1 MKTVF
6 LNLALV
12 STAAAAI
19 AYYSTHKATAE
30 NPANLRTV
38 AVRRGEL
45 LSTISATGTVEPE
58 EVVNV
63 GAQVSGLIVA
73 FGEDVHSP
81 SKVTDYCSVVEKDAV
96 LARIDPTAYEAALEQ
111 AEAALQQSE
120 ASLVQFEVKA
130 RKTELDWKR
139 AQSLRSR
146 NAITDADVD
155 SARSEYEQAAAN
167 VAVGRATVRQSK
179 ASVKTAR
186 TNLNY
191 CAIKSP
197 VRGTIIDRRVNIG
210 QTVVASLN
218 APSLFLIAKDL
229 KRMQVWASVNEADIG
244 RIQVNMPVR
253 FTVDA
258 HGSEVFTGAVSQI
271 RMNAQMTQNVVT
283 YTVIVTADNSSGK
296 LLPYL
301 TANVQ
306 FELDKRSGVLLMPNA
321 ALRWTPE
328 SEQIDPAARGTLA
341 ADTSA
346 KPKDGAGRVWVLG
359 QNGLVRPLE
368 VKVGATDGTITEVSG
383 DDLKETVGVV
393 VAEESEEHP
402 THQAAAESEE
412 ASNPFVPKP
421 PKGSRPPPGP
431 M

>member
-1 MKTVF
+1 MLV
-6 LNLALV
+6 NLVLLGIV
-12 STAAAAI
+12 AAAT
-19 AYYSTHKATAE
+19 AYYSTHKAMAE
-30 NPANLRTV
+30 RQTTLRTS
-38 AVRRGEL
+38 AVNRGDL
-45 LSTISATGTVEPE
+45 SSTISATGTVEPE

-73 FGEDVHSP
+73 FGEDAHSP
-81 SKVTDYCSVVEKDAV
+81 SKVTDYCSFVEKDAV

-111 AEAALQQSE
+111 TE
-120 ASLVQFEVKA
+120 ASLQQAEANLVQLEAKA
-130 RKTELDWKR
+130 RKAERDWKR
-139 AQSLRSR
+139 AESLRAR

-155 SARSEYEQAAAN
+155 STRSDYESATAN
-167 VAVGRATVRQSK
+167 VAVGRATVRQAK
-179 ASVKTAR
+179 ASVKTSR
-186 TNLNY
+186 TNLGY

-244 RIQVNMPVR
+244 RIQINMPVR

-258 HGSEVFTGAVSQI
+258 HGREVFLGTVTQI

-283 YTVIVTADNSSGK
+283 YTVVVTTDNSSGK

-306 FELDKRSGVLLMPNA
+306 FELDKRSSVLSVPNG

-328 SEQIDPAARGTLA
+328 AEQIDPTARGTSS
-341 ADTSA
+341 ADTLV
-346 KPKDGAGRVWVLG
+346 KTKDAAGRLWILG
-359 QNGLVRPLE
+359 QTGLVQPLD
-368 VKVGATDGTITEVSG
+368 VRVGSTDGTTTEVSG
-383 DDLKETVGVV
+383 DGLKEGMQVV
-393 VAEESEEHP
+393 VGEDSEEQLARQEV
-402 THQAAAESEE
+402 TGSEE

>member
-1 MKTVF
+1 LKTVF
-6 LNLALV
+6 LNLTLIGGAV
-12 STAAAAI
+12 AAI
-19 AYYSTHKATAE
+19 AYYSTHKAVADR
-30 NPANLRTV
+30 PANLRSVTV
-38 AVRRGEL
+38 KKGEL

-73 FGEDVHSP
+73 FGEDAHSP
-81 SKVTDYCSVVEKDAV
+81 SKVTDYCSVVERDAV

-111 AEAALQQSE
+111 TEAALQQSE
-120 ASLVQFEVKA
+120 ASLVQLEVKA

-139 AQSLRSR
+139 AQSLRAR
-146 NAITDADVD
+146 NAIIDADVD
-155 SARSEYEQAAAN
+155 SARSEYKQAAAN

-197 VRGTIIDRRVNIG
+197 VRGTIIDRRMNIG

-244 RIQVNMPVR
+244 RIRINMPVH

-258 HGSEVFTGAVSQI
+258 HGDEIFTGAVTQI

-283 YTVIVTADNSSGK
+283 YTVIVTTDNSSGK

-306 FELDKRSGVLLMPNA
+306 FELDKKSGVLLVANG

-328 SEQIDPAARGTLA
+328 ADQIDPAAR
-341 ADTSA
+341 
-346 KPKDGAGRVWVLG
+346 AGC
-359 QNGLVRPLE
+359 VRILSRLE
-368 VKVGATDGTITEVSG
+368 GITI
-383 DDLKETVGVV
+383 
-393 VAEESEEHP
+393 
-402 THQAAAESEE
+402 
-412 ASNPFVPKP
+412 
-421 PKGSRPPPGP
+421 RPNRGIEI
-431 M
+431 